1 MDKGVSIPCQL
12 DVRSRERS
20 GKPLLDDA
28 VLGRRVAAS
37 SAARKLSRSA
47 CVSPTQRLT
56 NHRFHFASGKYS
68 ISG

>member
-28 VLGRRVAAS
+28 VLGPCRIGRVECGAKAVTVG
-37 SAARKLSRSA
+37 L
-47 CVSPTQRLT
+47 
-56 NHRFHFASGKYS
+56 
-68 ISG
+68 